1 PPSTGACAFLFN
13 ATAPTQIFT
22 LSLHDALPISR
33 DVVAA
38 ERDGLASALVAHSFL
53 VEAVDVHV
61 PGVGSDR
68 GAVTT
73 GVAVVGASE
82 LGASRP
88 TAWGRRG
95 ATVGGA
101 RTLPDDDHEQI
112 AGTDRVGIGR
122 SNAGARCC
130 RVDRRGCGLE
140 PDGRIRRAGR
150 FDGE

>member
-1 PPSTGACAFLFN
+1 
-13 ATAPTQIFT
+13 
-22 LSLHDALPISR
+22 
-33 DVVAA
+33 
-38 ERDGLASALVAHSFL
+38 
-53 VEAVDVHV
+53 AVDVHV

-150 FDGE
+150 FDGERDHTARVTGAFDRRRSAGRVLRDDVVEVPVVVVVVEEYGLI